1 MQKIAFFSCFFV
13 FFRLK
18 YGYKV
23 KSMVKIDFS
32 NIKNSESSRESEPLP
47 DHIDTGRA
55 IITKPELI
63 AKYKE
68 LEEKQKR
75 NENTAAER
83 LRYNR
88 LKKYGDKATGQNK
101 ITQDPKNKPTQ
112 VITLEKANKSPI
124 TPTPERLAAV
134 TEDVYNG
141 LNVIEACK
149 NNDIRPKDFF
159 NWIEQPE
166 NLEQKKKYFN
176 ARICLAEYYIYKRE
190 SLEKDLLSGR
200 IDSSTYS
207 TLANDYKYLAG
218 KLAPLAYGEKIQLDA
233 QIVKADITENISG
246 EKIKQLNNLLQSNI
260 IDAEYSE
267 NK

>member
-1 MQKIAFFSCFFV
+1 
-13 FFRLK
+13 
-18 YGYKV
+18 
-23 KSMVKIDFS
+23 MVKIDFS
-32 NIKNSESSRESEPLP
+32 NIKSSESSRESESLP

-75 NENTAAER
+75 NANTATER

-101 ITQDPKNKPTQ
+101 ILQEPNNRPTQ
-112 VITLEKANKSPI
+112 IITLEKANKNPI
-124 TPTPERLAAV
+124 TPTNERLAQV
-134 TEDVYNG
+134 SEDVFNG

-149 NNDIRPKDFF
+149 KNDIKPKDFF

-166 NLEQKKKYFN
+166 NIEQKKKYFN
-176 ARICLAEYYIYKRE
+176 ARICLAEYYLYRRE
-190 SLEKDLLSGR
+190 SLEKDLLNGK

-207 TLANDYKYLAG
+207 TLATDYKYLAG

-233 QIVKADITENISG
+233 QIIKADITESINAD
-246 EKIKQLNNLLQSNI
+246 KIKQLNNLLQSNI
-260 IDAEYSE
+260 IDADFTEES
-267 NK
+267 NR

>member
-1 MQKIAFFSCFFV
+1 
-13 FFRLK
+13 
-18 YGYKV
+18 
-23 KSMVKIDFS
+23 MVKIDFS
-32 NIKNSESSRESEPLP
+32 NVKKQTESEPLP
-47 DHIDTGRA
+47 DRIDTGRA
-55 IITKPELI
+55 IITNPELI

-68 LEEKQKR
+68 LEKKQKR

-83 LRYNR
+83 LRFNR

-101 ITQDPKNKPTQ
+101 ILQEPSNRPTQ
-112 VITLEKANKSPI
+112 VITLEKANKTPI
-124 TPTPERLAAV
+124 TPTNERLAAV

-141 LNVIEACK
+141 LNIIEACK
-149 NNDIRPKDFF
+149 KNDIRPKDFF

-176 ARICLAEYYIYKRE
+176 ARICLAEYYLYKRE
-190 SLEKDLLSGR
+190 SLEKDLLNGR

-233 QIVKADITENISG
+233 QIIKADISEGINS

-260 IDAEYSE
+260 IDAEFSE
-267 NK
+267 NSNS

>member
-1 MQKIAFFSCFFV
+1 
-13 FFRLK
+13 
-18 YGYKV
+18 
-23 KSMVKIDFS
+23 MVKIDFS
-32 NIKNSESSRESEPLP
+32 NIQKQAESEPLP
-47 DHIDTGRA
+47 DRIDTGKA
-55 IITKPELI
+55 TITNPALI
-63 AKYKE
+63 AKYIE
-68 LEEKQKR
+68 LEKKQKR

-112 VITLEKANKSPI
+112 VITLEKANKTPI

-149 NNDIRPKDFF
+149 NNDIKPKDFF

-166 NLEQKKKYFN
+166 NIEQKKKYFN
-176 ARICLAEYYIYKRE
+176 ARICLAEYYLYKRE

-233 QIVKADITENISG
+233 QIIKADINESISS

-260 IDAEYSE
+260 IDADFIEDS
-267 NK
+267 NR